1 MIGEGFKVTANDILN
16 DAFQTH
22 PSVVKGRLR
31 CLGGFSMHRQRS
43 DRPKAVSDAEINERL
58 KHLNRG
64 KETTDPTQKGAYPL

>member
-31 CLGGFSMHRQRS
+31 YLGGLSMHRQRCNRS
-43 DRPKAVSDAEINERL
+43 KTVSDANI
-58 KHLNRG
+58 
-64 KETTDPTQKGAYPL
+64 KEHMENNVAVATTDPTQEGAYTL